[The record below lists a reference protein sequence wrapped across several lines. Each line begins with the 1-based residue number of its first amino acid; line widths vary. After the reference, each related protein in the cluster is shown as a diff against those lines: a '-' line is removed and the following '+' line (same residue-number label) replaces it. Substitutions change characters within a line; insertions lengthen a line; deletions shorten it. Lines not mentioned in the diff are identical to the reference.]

1 MNLHIFHDVVNNLR
15 YNYEK
20 FRFQLYIHMQH
31 SDILTK
37 TLWDLPGDYPK
48 RVCLALLTVVCHP
61 LSWRKRVRQSL
72 KDYSDKRRRQEAPA
86 LSEPPLSLQELDAAC
101 SEIRHMFYQKAMKVA
116 ADDEFHDTKGKMLL

>member
-1 MNLHIFHDVVNNLR
+1 MHNLYSFMR

-20 FRFQLYIHMQH
+20 LRFRLYSLAQR
-31 SDILTK
+31 SDILTR
-37 TLWDLPGDYPK
+37 TPWDLPGDYPK

-61 LSWRKRVRQSL
+61 WSWRKRVRQSL